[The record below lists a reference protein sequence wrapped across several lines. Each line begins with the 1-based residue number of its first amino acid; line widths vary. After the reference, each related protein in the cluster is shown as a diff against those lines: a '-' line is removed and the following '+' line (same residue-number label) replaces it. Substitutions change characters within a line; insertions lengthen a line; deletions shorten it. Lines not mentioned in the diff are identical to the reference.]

1 MFSTPGASSP
11 HAIGHAVR
19 IAYLHYLSAQ
29 DTARHHVAQFT
40 AAAAELGAEVVV
52 AAMNPVA
59 GEEAVGAEGSL
70 WWRARGSVKD
80 RFSRY
85 LHEPKELVW
94 NARYV
99 ARELKVLARLR
110 PDVLLVRDHTPTA
123 SCVVVAHRLGLP
135 LVIEFNAPADEAH
148 LYLDEYWHVPVVGS
162 WLEGL
167 KLRHADAVTVV
178 STALRDHLVGRH
190 GVDAGK
196 FAVVPNG
203 ADTARFHPDVAPDAA
218 LPRGDSPVIGFV
230 GSFSRWHGTELLADM
245 ILVVGRARPK
255 ARFLLVGDGAERI
268 GVTTAIASLGDR
280 VLWTGSVPHERVPG
294 LVAAMDVGV
303 VPDAG
308 FYMSPLKALEWMAAG
323 RALAAPDTGPLRE
336 IAEDGVHALLFRQRS
351 RDDLVATV
359 LRLVDEPGLR
369 RRLGDAA
376 MARVRTELTWTD
388 NARKVLAACE
398 RARALRRGDL

>member
-1 MFSTPGASSP
+1 M
-11 HAIGHAVR
+11 R
-19 IAYLHYLSAQ
+19 IAYLHYLCAQ
-29 DTARHHVAQFT
+29 DTARHHVTQFT

-59 GEEAVGAEGSL
+59 GEEAVGADLSL
-70 WWRARGSVKD
+70 RRRARSAVKE
-80 RFSRY
+80 RCSRY

-135 LVIEFNAPADEAH
+135 LVIEFNSPADEAH

-178 STALRDHLVGRH
+178 STALRDHLIARH

-203 ADTARFHPDVAPDAA
+203 GDTARFHPDVAPDAA

-245 ILVVGRARPK
+245 ILAVGRARPK

-308 FYMSPLKALEWMAAG
+308 FYMSPLKALEWMAAA
-323 RALAAPDTGPLRE
+323 RALVAPDTGPLRE

-351 RDDLVATV
+351 RDDLVAAV
-359 LRLVDEPGLR
+359 LRLIDEPGVR

-376 MARVRTELTWTD
+376 AARVRAELTWTD

-398 RARALRRGDL
+398 RASALRRGDLTCVAS